1 MTNKN
6 YVQKCK
12 DRLLLKSSDSIDS
25 LLFSET
31 GWLSTNGI
39 FDDHAA
45 IFNVSNYIKQ
55 NWNLDPKYL
64 FTVEKSDKS
73 INTSSTTHCYKVKL
87 NYYFIK
93 YSKVLSLFD
102 WVKKI
107 WILDLFLGQN
117 CETGWSDFNSVQ
129 SKNS

>member
-12 DRLLLKSSDSIDS
+12 DRLLRKSSDSIDS

-31 GWLSTNGI
+31 AWLSTNGM

-45 IFNVSNYIKQ
+45 IFNVTDYIKQ

-64 FTVEKSDKS
+64 FTVVKSDKL
-73 INTSSTTHCYKVKL
+73 ITSGSTSHCYKVKL
-87 NYYFIK
+87 NYYCINYKPFK
-93 YSKVLSLFD
+93 SLN
-102 WVKKI
+102 I
-107 WILDLFLGQN
+107 G
-117 CETGWSDFNSVQ
+117 TGT
-129 SKNS
+129 